1 MRGQAT
7 LTKDEAEKLVQ
18 AACSA
23 MSAELARL
31 RAELEKAR
39 AELATLDISYKEAI
53 HSIGVDRHNAERW
66 QSECLNAREE
76 ARRLQA
82 LIERRRIE
90 ANDTRVNAA
99 GWEERA
105 LRAER
110 DKYAAALVEIRGIC
124 TAMMDGWGQTV
135 EVLDRIRRITL
146 NAIKR
151 QPSEPPHRPE
161 TFA

>member
-18 AACSA
+18 SACAAMA
-23 MSAELARL
+23 TELARL
-31 RAELEKAR
+31 RAELEQAKA
-39 AELATLDISYKEAI
+39 D
-53 HSIGVDRHNAERW
+53 VERW
-66 QSECLNAREE
+66 SSSSGFYSESLAMANESA
-76 ARRLQA
+76 AVLQ
-82 LIERRRIE
+82 
-90 ANDTRVNAA
+90 
-99 GWEERA
+99 
-105 LRAER
+105 AER

-151 QPSEPPHRPE
+151 QPSEPTHRPE